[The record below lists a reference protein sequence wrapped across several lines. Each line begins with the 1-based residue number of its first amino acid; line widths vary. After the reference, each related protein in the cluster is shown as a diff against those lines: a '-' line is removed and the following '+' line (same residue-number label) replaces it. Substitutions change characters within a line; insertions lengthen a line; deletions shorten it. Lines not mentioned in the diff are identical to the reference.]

1 MKSVRLTEVLRR
13 QRHEILAEW
22 EAAFRRDPVARDLDR
37 PALVDSIPQY
47 LDRIVELAE
56 NATRVTDIPQK
67 LAEFHGVGRLDR
79 GFNLGQVVMELAL
92 LRDII
97 FRHCWQPHD
106 DPDHLLQLQIL
117 NHAIDKALSASVS
130 EYTEARE
137 RNLKELD
144 RVVRAAVERPE
155 LDDSLRSLARLL
167 LETSTR
173 DVDLAAIM
181 LRDGEML
188 RERVSVGLET
198 NHDFA
203 VRIGEGFAGLVA
215 ADQRPRALTSAST
228 DPLVLN
234 PALRAADVRA
244 LYGAPLIDGGETI
257 GVAFMG
263 SRRVSEFTRQDQRL
277 LDFLAERATWA
288 IHQHMARETLER
300 TSQLLREREVQLQ
313 TLADNIPQ
321 LAWMADEA
329 GSVFWYN
336 RRWFE
341 FTGATFEELA
351 GLGWQRLHH
360 PDHLPCFLGK
370 VRQAIATGQVL
381 EDTFPMRGRDGRYR
395 WFLTR
400 AVPIRDG
407 QGNVI
412 QWFGTSTD
420 VSGQRFLSEATKLLG
435 ASLNDHET
443 LERLAHLAV
452 PDVADW
458 CVVDVIEASGPRRI
472 AVAHQD
478 PAMIEY
484 AREWARRFPP
494 DWSEP
499 RGIARVLRTGEP
511 EFVEA
516 VSDDLLVELAHSPDQ
531 LTALRELGLVSMLA
545 VPLVARNRTLGVIA
559 LVMAESSRHYQTA
572 DVELAMELGRR
583 AGVALDNTRH
593 YRESQDAVRLR
604 EQILAIVS
612 HDLRSPLTAI
622 ELGTT
627 MALESPAIE
636 PTTRKQLE
644 IVQRSTLRM
653 ERIIGDLLDLAHI
666 QSGKLKLDRTNQ
678 DAAQLLT
685 DVLEMYGPIA
695 RDKAIKLIQ
704 HVELRGAL
712 VHCDRGR
719 IEQVLGNIMGNAIKF
734 CRPGDTITVRATRE
748 DAHVRYIVEDTG
760 PGIPEHD
767 LPHVFEA
774 YWSARDRSKHGL
786 GLGLY
791 ISKSIIDAHG
801 GEMWVQSKAGDGATL
816 VVTLP
821 VAEPQTIRE

>member
-1 MKSVRLTEVLRR
+1 
-13 QRHEILAEW
+13 
-22 EAAFRRDPVARDLDR
+22 
-37 PALVDSIPQY
+37 
-47 LDRIVELAE
+47 
-56 NATRVTDIPQK
+56 
-67 LAEFHGVGRLDR
+67 
-79 GFNLGQVVMELAL
+79 
-92 LRDII
+92 
-97 FRHCWQPHD
+97 
-106 DPDHLLQLQIL
+106 
-117 NHAIDKALSASVS
+117 
-130 EYTEARE
+130 
-137 RNLKELD
+137 
-144 RVVRAAVERPE
+144 
-155 LDDSLRSLARLL
+155 
-167 LETSTR
+167 
-173 DVDLAAIM
+173 
-181 LRDGEML
+181 
-188 RERVSVGLET
+188 
-198 NHDFA
+198 
-203 VRIGEGFAGLVA
+203 
-215 ADQRPRALTSAST
+215 
-228 DPLVLN
+228 
-234 PALRAADVRA
+234 
-244 LYGAPLIDGGETI
+244 
-257 GVAFMG
+257 
-263 SRRVSEFTRQDQRL
+263 
-277 LDFLAERATWA
+277 
-288 IHQHMARETLER
+288 
-300 TSQLLREREVQLQ
+300 
-313 TLADNIPQ
+313 
-321 LAWMADEA
+321 
-329 GSVFWYN
+329 
-336 RRWFE
+336 
-341 FTGATFEELA
+341 
-351 GLGWQRLHH
+351 
-360 PDHLPCFLGK
+360 
-370 VRQAIATGQVL
+370 
-381 EDTFPMRGRDGRYR
+381 
-395 WFLTR
+395 
-400 AVPIRDG
+400 
-407 QGNVI
+407 
-412 QWFGTSTD
+412 
-420 VSGQRFLSEATKLLG
+420 
-435 ASLNDHET
+435 
-443 LERLAHLAV
+443 
-452 PDVADW
+452 
-458 CVVDVIEASGPRRI
+458 
-472 AVAHQD
+472 
-478 PAMIEY
+478 
-484 AREWARRFPP
+484 
-494 DWSEP
+494 
-499 RGIARVLRTGEP
+499 
-511 EFVEA
+511 
-516 VSDDLLVELAHSPDQ
+516 
-531 LTALRELGLVSMLA
+531 MLA